1 MGNAI
6 QQSDSED
13 IYNADEAWRAP
24 GGSMLRQGLPGF
36 CHAPSFEHVHRDA
49 VIIFDWDDTLM
60 CSSAIKES
68 PPPSDQELLQL
79 GEVVSRVLRKAIELG
94 RTAIVTNANLVW
106 VQSSASL
113 FLPAVLPLLQFVQV
127 LSARQSYQE
136 RWPGDFDKWKLEAF
150 RDVVAGR
157 AGSLGDMARLDEMN
171 EFVEDEIEVH
181 SWQLLGCDVSVVG
194 PDVFEDSCNTNLV
207 VLGDSMVEMRAGTA
221 LVNSVARSWR
231 SNTIVKTVKFKAVP
245 SVHDLLG
252 QLQAVALHL
261 ESIVEEEQNL
271 YKKLVHGNACGWVL
285 KDQ

>member
-127 LSARQSYQE
+127 LSARQSYQ
-136 RWPGDFDKWKLEAF
+136 KK
-150 RDVVAGR
+150 
-157 AGSLGDMARLDEMN
+157 
-171 EFVEDEIEVH
+171 
-181 SWQLLGCDVSVVG
+181 
-194 PDVFEDSCNTNLV
+194 
-207 VLGDSMVEMRAGTA
+207 
-221 LVNSVARSWR
+221 VARR
-231 SNTIVKTVKFKAVP
+231 LRQMEARGF
-245 SVHDLLG
+245 
-252 QLQAVALHL
+252 
-261 ESIVEEEQNL
+261 
-271 YKKLVHGNACGWVL
+271 
-285 KDQ
+285 